1 MGVAVVA
8 KSPSPVRRMVPAA
21 STASWASGKLM
32 NPPCSVVPALLVT
45 TGSRQKKSTL
55 VTGRSAT
62 VPALMTGDGVTAV
75 VEGEGLEL
83 ELTRE
88 ADGAQL
94 HAMKTRARI
103 ANGRL
108 IVDRSNSLIK
118 LGVSLCPPEPLAPA
132 RRRGIEGPAPG
143 GVRQPTS

>member
-1 MGVAVVA
+1 MVA
-8 KSPSPVRRMVPAA
+8 KSPSAVRRMVPAA
-21 STASWASGKLM
+21 STASWASGKLT

-45 TGSRQKKSTL
+45 TGSRQEKSTL

-62 VPALMTGDGVTAV
+62 VPGLMTGDAVTAV

-83 ELTRE
+83 ELTRV

-94 HAMKTRARI
+94 HAKRTKARI
-103 ANGRL
+103 ASGRL

-118 LGVSLCPPEPLAPA
+118 VGVSLCPLEPLAPA
-132 RRRGIEGPAPG
+132 RRRGIEWTARVRVPQQAPE
-143 GVRQPTS
+143 